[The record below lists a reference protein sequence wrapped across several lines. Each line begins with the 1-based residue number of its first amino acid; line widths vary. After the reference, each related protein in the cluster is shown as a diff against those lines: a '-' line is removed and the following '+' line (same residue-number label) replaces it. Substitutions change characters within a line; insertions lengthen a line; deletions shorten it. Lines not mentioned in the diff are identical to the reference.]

1 MKDEVLNRIRNSA
14 EDLINDK
21 KSLVKVLAVVMI
33 LLLAAILRIHGA
45 NKADIKIENVP
56 EAETAQ
62 SAGSDVSDENAE
74 ADAGAAKVIFVDIG
88 GAVNK
93 PGVYQVAAG
102 TRLFQV
108 IEMAGGLTEEADTNS
123 VNQASF
129 VEDGSKVIIPSTGDP
144 QTSAGGQEA
153 GVAASG
159 VTPADALININIASK
174 EELTTLNGIG
184 DAIAER
190 IIEYRAS
197 NRFKNKEDIMS
208 VKGIGSATYDK
219 IKDKITV

>member
-21 KSLVKVLAVVMI
+21 RSLVKVLTVVMI
-33 LLLAAILRIHGA
+33 LMLAAILRIHSA
-45 NKADIKIENVP
+45 NKADIKIENVS
-56 EAETAQ
+56 ETETAQ
-62 SAGSDVSDENAE
+62 SEERDGADEGVEAASGSAQ
-74 ADAGAAKVIFVDIG
+74 VIFVDIG

-93 PGVYQVAAG
+93 PGVYQVAAN

-108 IEMAGGLTEEADTNS
+108 IEMAGGLTEDADTNS

-129 VEDGSKVIIPSTGDP
+129 VEDGSKVIIPAEGDP
-144 QTSAGGQEA
+144 QAAVMGQE
-153 GVAASG
+153 GAAPAAG
-159 VTPADALININIASK
+159 VTPADALININMASK

>member
-1 MKDEVLNRIRNSA
+1 MKDEILNKLRDSA

-21 KSLVKVLAVVMI
+21 KALVKILTVVMI

-45 NKADIKIENVP
+45 NKADIKIENVS
-56 EAETAQ
+56 ESETTQTEEQDDADDTDE
-62 SAGSDVSDENAE
+62 SA
-74 ADAGAAKVIFVDIG
+74 AGISQVIFVDIG

-93 PGVYQVAAG
+93 PGVYQVASG

-108 IEMAGGLTEEADTNS
+108 IEMAGGLTDDADTNS

-129 VEDGSKVIIPSTGDP
+129 VEDGSKVIIPSKGDP
-144 QTSAGGQEA
+144 QASTQTQESN
-153 GVAASG
+153 VVTSG

-190 IIEYRAS
+190 IIEYRAA

-208 VKGIGSATYDK
+208 VKGIGSATYEK

>member
-1 MKDEVLNRIRNSA
+1 MKDEVLNRIRDSA

-21 KSLVKVLAVVMI
+21 RSLVKVLTVVMI

-45 NKADIKIENVP
+45 NKADIKIENVS
-56 EAETAQ
+56 EAETTQ
-62 SAGSDVSDENAE
+62 SEETDGADEDGE
-74 ADAGAAKVIFVDIG
+74 GASGTSQVIFVDIG

-93 PGVYQVAAG
+93 PGVYEVEPN

-108 IEMAGGLTEEADTNS
+108 IEMAGGLTEDADTNS

-129 VEDGSKVIIPSTGDP
+129 VEDGTKVIIPSAGDS
-144 QTSAGGQEA
+144 QAAAVGQVGSAP
-153 GVAASG
+153 ASG

-184 DAIAER
+184 DAIADR

-208 VKGIGSATYDK
+208 VRGIGSATYDK